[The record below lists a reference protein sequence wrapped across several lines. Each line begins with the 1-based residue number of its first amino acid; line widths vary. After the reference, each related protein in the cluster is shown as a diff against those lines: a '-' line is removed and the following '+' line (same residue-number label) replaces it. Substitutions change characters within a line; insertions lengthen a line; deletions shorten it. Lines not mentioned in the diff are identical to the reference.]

1 MLHAII
7 CVFRLSI
14 DTCFIQL
21 SVYCTCNYYKRV
33 SYNSKCVRCDRI
45 YLSCSS
51 SGFYV
56 WVRLVYWSLRCMATF
71 VISFHGSLLL
81 AFPLHYSSSPAFLR
95 YVFTQSSHLSCG
107 LPPLPFSDLSSH
119 NPPILAVVFLPCLSQ
134 ISLHT
139 ILPS

>member
-1 MLHAII
+1 M
-7 CVFRLSI
+7 
-14 DTCFIQL
+14 
-21 SVYCTCNYYKRV
+21 

-95 YVFTQSSHLSCG
+95 YVFTQSSHLGCG
-107 LPPLPFSDLSSH
+107 LPRFLQHSGFFVSDLFGNLSSF
-119 NPPILAVVFLPCLSQ
+119 ILRMCPAHFIRLFSLSSCFRILVVDVVAVRTEVS
-134 ISLHT
+134 HRY
-139 ILPS
+139 